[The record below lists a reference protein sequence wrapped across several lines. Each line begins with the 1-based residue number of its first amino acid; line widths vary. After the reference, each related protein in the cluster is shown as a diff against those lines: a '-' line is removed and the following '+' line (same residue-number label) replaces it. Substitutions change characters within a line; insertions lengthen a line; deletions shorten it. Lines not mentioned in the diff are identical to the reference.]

1 MAKNAYVLDRYTNKN
16 VLVKWVEDE
25 QFARL
30 KAGDKIVYS
39 SIDQT
44 WVSKQTVGTYLGH
57 EIATDRQGTFQKI
70 LEGED
75 KEFFNEQQA
84 LALDIFP
91 LFKKLFK
98 KNFHDSIPVTARY
111 QIFGDQLYFYFYSEE
126 RYVFTDFVKE
136 FRQEIGKNIFL
147 FQIGARDMVKMS
159 PGTDCIIWCN
169 GINLCCK
176 SSRALPS
183 VEIENIVLQNLEWR
197 DIEKLKW
204 RCGKLKCSL
213 IYELETYIE
222 ESKKFPPKWS
232 YVENSWCDVCG
243 TVFSFNIMNGDVTIK
258 NKDGMIVRIP
268 YTTISKIKLN
278 GKPDETTKDV
288 TKQWSRMVS
297 KPLGKSPIPAAPK
310 PIPPIKK

>member
-1 MAKNAYVLDRYTNKN
+1 MIKDIYVLDWYTNKN
-16 VLVKWVEDE
+16 VLVKGVNEE
-25 QFARL
+25 QFAKL
-30 KAGDKIVYS
+30 KAWDKIVYS
-39 SIDQT
+39 STDQT
-44 WVSKQTVGTYLGH
+44 WVSKQTVWTYLWH
-57 EIATDRQGTFQKI
+57 EIVTDRQWVFQKI
-70 LEGED
+70 LEGEE
-75 KEFFNEQQA
+75 KNFFNEQQA

-147 FQIGARDMVKMS
+147 FQIWARDMVKMS

-183 VEIENIVLQNLEWR
+183 VEMENIVLQNLEWR

-232 YVENSWCDVCG
+232 YVENTWCEVCG

-258 NKDGMIVRIP
+258 TKEGIIARIP

-278 GKPDETTKDV
+278 GKPEESTKEV
-288 TKQWSRMVS
+288 TKQWERPPQRETP
-297 KPLGKSPIPAAPK
+297 KNISPRR
-310 PIPPIKK
+310 

>member
-1 MAKNAYVLDRYTNKN
+1 MAKIAYVLDRYTNKN
-16 VLVKWVEDE
+16 VLVKDVDDE

-39 SIDQT
+39 SVDQT
-44 WVSKQTVGTYLGH
+44 WVSKQTIGTYLGH
-57 EIATDRQGTFQKI
+57 EIVTDRQGTFQKI

-75 KEFFNEQQA
+75 KDFFNEQQS

-169 GINLCCK
+169 GIHLCCK

-183 VEIENIVLQNLEWR
+183 VEIENIVLQNLEGR

-213 IYELETYIE
+213 IYELETYVE

-232 YVENSWCDVCG
+232 YVENTWCEVCG
-243 TVFSFNIMNGDVTIK
+243 TVFSFNIMNGDVTVK
-258 NKDGMIVRIP
+258 TKEGGMIVRIP
-268 YTTISKIKLN
+268 YTTIKKVTLA
-278 GKPDETTKDV
+278 GKPEESTRDV
-288 TKQWSRMVS
+288 TKQWDKSVSRE
-297 KPLGKSPIPAAPK
+297 IQK
-310 PIPPIKK
+310 PIPSVKK

>member
-1 MAKNAYVLDRYTNKN
+1 MIKDIYVLDWYTNKN
-16 VLVKWVEDE
+16 VLVKGVNEE
-25 QFARL
+25 QFAKL
-30 KAGDKIVYS
+30 KAWDKIVYS
-39 SIDQT
+39 STDQT
-44 WVSKQTVGTYLGH
+44 WVSKQTVWTYLWH
-57 EIATDRQGTFQKI
+57 EIVTDRQWVFQKI
-70 LEGED
+70 LEGEE
-75 KEFFNEQQA
+75 KNFFNEQQA

-91 LFKKLFK
+91 LIKKLFK

-147 FQIGARDMVKMS
+147 FQIWARDMVKMS

-183 VEIENIVLQNLEWR
+183 VEMENIVLQNLEWR

-232 YVENSWCDVCG
+232 YVENTWCEVCG

-258 NKDGMIVRIP
+258 TKEGIIARIP

-278 GKPDETTKDV
+278 GKPEESTKEV
-288 TKQWSRMVS
+288 TKQWERPPQRETP
-297 KPLGKSPIPAAPK
+297 KNISPRR
-310 PIPPIKK
+310 

>member
-1 MAKNAYVLDRYTNKN
+1 MFYMKKNVYVLDRYTNKN
-16 VLVKWVEDE
+16 VLLSWIMDDIFS
-25 QFARL
+25 QL
-30 KAGDKIVYS
+30 KHWDKLVYS
-39 SIDQT
+39 APDQN
-44 WVSKQTVGTYLGH
+44 GTNKKTIGVYIWH
-57 EIATDRQGTFQKI
+57 EILTDRKWTFEKI
-70 LEGED
+70 LEWEE
-75 KEFFNEQQA
+75 KKFFEEQQA

-98 KNFHDSIPVTARY
+98 KYFPDSIPVTSRY

-136 FRQEIGKNIFL
+136 FRQELGKNIFL
-147 FQIGARDMVKMS
+147 FQIGARDMIKMS
-159 PGTDCIIWCN
+159 PGADCIIWCN

-176 SSRALPS
+176 STRPLPS

-232 YVENSWCDVCG
+232 YVENVGCEVCG
-243 TVFSFNIMNGDVTIK
+243 IVSSFNIMNGDVTIK
-258 NKDGMIVRIP
+258 TKDWAIVRIP
-268 YTTISKIKLN
+268 YTTIKKIKN
-278 GKPDETTKDV
+278 
-288 TKQWSRMVS
+288 VS
-297 KPLGKSPIPAAPK
+297 KSQESTVQVGWIAWWKNKETKIPLN
-310 PIPPIKK
+310 KK

>member
-16 VLVKWVEDE
+16 VLVKGVDDE
-25 QFARL
+25 TFAKL
-30 KAGDKIVYS
+30 KAWNKIVYS
-39 SIDQT
+39 STDQT
-44 WVSKQTVGTYLGH
+44 GVSKQTVGTYLGH
-57 EIATDRQGTFQKI
+57 EIATDRQGTFEKI

-75 KEFFNEQQA
+75 KEFFEEQQL

-91 LFKKLFK
+91 LFKKLFRK
-98 KNFHDSIPVTARY
+98 SFPESIPVTARY

-136 FRQEIGKNIFL
+136 FRQELGKNIFL
-147 FQIGARDMVKMS
+147 FQIGARDMIKMA

-176 SSRALPS
+176 SSRPLPS

-213 IYELETYIE
+213 IYELETYVE
-222 ESKKFPPKWS
+222 ESKKFPPKWA
-232 YVENSWCDVCG
+232 YVENKWCEVCG
-243 TVFSFNIMNGDVTIK
+243 TVFSFNIMNGDVTVK
-258 NKDGMIVRIP
+258 TKEGVTVRIP
-268 YTTISKIKLN
+268 YTTIKKVKL
-278 GKPDETTKDV
+278 P
-288 TKQWSRMVS
+288 S
-297 KPLGKSPIPAAPK
+297 KPEESTEEVVEKLEKQEKPAIKESPKTK
-310 PIPPIKK
+310 PTNKK

>member
-16 VLVKWVEDE
+16 VLVKGVDDE
-25 QFARL
+25 KFATL
-30 KAGDKIVYS
+30 KAWDKIVYS
-39 SIDQT
+39 STDQT
-44 WVSKQTVGTYLGH
+44 GVSKQTVGTYLGH
-57 EIATDRQGTFQKI
+57 EIVTDRQGNFQKV

-75 KEFFNEQQA
+75 KEFFEEQQK

-147 FQIGARDMVKMS
+147 FQIGARDMIKMS
-159 PGTDCIIWCN
+159 PGADNLACWAD
-169 GINLCCK
+169 GIVPMHCK
-176 SSRALPS
+176 TSLALPS
-183 VEIENIVLQNLEWR
+183 VEIENLVIQNLEGR

-232 YVENSWCDVCG
+232 YVENKWCEVSG
-243 TVFSFNIMNGDVTIK
+243 TVFSFNIMNGDVSVKT
-258 NKDGMIVRIP
+258 KDGMNIRIP
-268 YTTISKIKLN
+268 YTTITKIKLATAT
-278 GKPDETTKDV
+278 KQEETTKDV
-288 TKQWSRMVS
+288 TRQGE
-297 KPLGKSPIPAAPK
+297 KPNIKEVPK
-310 PIPPIKK
+310 TTIPPVKKS

>member
-1 MAKNAYVLDRYTNKN
+1 MSKNIYVLDRYTNKN
-16 VLVKWVEDE
+16 VLVKGVDE
-25 QFARL
+25 SEYVKL
-30 KAGDKIVYS
+30 KAWDKVVYTS
-39 SIDQT
+39 VDQT
-44 WVSKQTVGTYLGH
+44 WSSKQTIWTYLGH

-75 KEFFNEQQA
+75 KEFFEEQQS

-98 KNFHDSIPVTARY
+98 KSFKDSIPVTARY
-111 QIFGDQLYFYFYSEE
+111 QIFADQLYFYFYSEE

-136 FRQEIGKNIFL
+136 FRQEIWKNIFL

-159 PGTDCIIWCN
+159 PWTDCIVWCN

-222 ESKKFPPKWS
+222 DSKKFPPKWS
-232 YVENSWCDVCG
+232 YVENTWCEVCW
-243 TVFSFNIMNGDVTIK
+243 TVFSFNIMNWDVTVK
-258 NKDGMIVRIP
+258 TKEGGMIVRIP
-268 YTTISKIKLN
+268 YTTIKKVRL
-278 GKPDETTKDV
+278 PHVPEETTTQV
-288 TKQWSRMVS
+288 VSNEPSWSSSHQKNSHRS
-297 KPLGKSPIPAAPK
+297 RYHKR
-310 PIPPIKK
+310 